1 MVVKY
6 ETVVGQDIGGGI
18 TRRILAHNG
27 NMMIVEAVFKKGA
40 VGTAHR
46 HPHEQVSYILS
57 GSFQYT
63 MEEEV
68 YELKGGYLLCTSWS
82 SSWCDSAGRRGD
94 IGYFYTAKG
103 RFFGIKQIIPDHADY
118 ELWSGIF
125 ALLGNVMSYYFPME
139 SNLSQI
145 SLEGAA
151 VARETMMIAAQATRN
166 AGSSS

>member
-63 MEEEV
+63 MEEE
-68 YELKGGYLLCTSWS
+68 
-82 SSWCDSAGRRGD
+82 
-94 IGYFYTAKG
+94 I
-103 RFFGIKQIIPDHADY
+103 Y

>member
-6 ETVVGQDIGGGI
+6 EAVVGQDIGGGI

-68 YELKGGYLLCTSWS
+68 YELK
-82 SSWCDSAGRRGD
+82 RGD
-94 IGYFYTAKG
+94 TYYVPPGVLHGATALEDAV
-103 RFFGIKQIIPDHADY
+103 ILD
-118 ELWSGIF
+118 IF
-125 ALLGNVMSYYFPME
+125 TPQREDF
-139 SNLSQI
+139 
-145 SLEGAA
+145 LE
-151 VARETMMIAAQATRN
+151 
-166 AGSSS
+166 